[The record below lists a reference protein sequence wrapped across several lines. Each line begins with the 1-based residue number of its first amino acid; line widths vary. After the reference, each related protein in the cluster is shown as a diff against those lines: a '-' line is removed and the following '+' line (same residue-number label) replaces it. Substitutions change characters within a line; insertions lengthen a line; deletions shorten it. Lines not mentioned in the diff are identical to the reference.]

1 MKYSFAILLAA
12 TILSTPPAIA
22 QDSAAPDAALPST
35 EKSYAADNGVSVE
48 EARRRLD
55 ELREA
60 RRLAGEL
67 RANESDTFGGIY
79 VDHRPEFR
87 ITVLFTE
94 DPAETLKKYKTP
106 RSAVAATSRQSEKA
120 LRQEQA
126 GLLKG
131 IRENGGRVAAQNRVR
146 AGEIDL
152 FTDDEAGLNAA
163 IAKGKITLDKKV
175 KIKKVNA
182 MKWDGEAAIYG
193 GYPLKEG
200 TIERCTA
207 GFALTDGT
215 KRYISTAGH
224 CADTL
229 NYNGSPLPWVT
240 QRWGTIYDLQ
250 VNGIGTNTVTNA
262 IYVGSATL
270 QRITSAIPYEWI
282 FEDDY
287 VCKYGRATLLT
298 CGYVLS
304 TDYSGLGAGGFIRV
318 HKAGANMS
326 SGGDSGAPWYV
337 STYSEAWGIHSDDVF
352 EDANDAFFMP
362 ASRFA
367 AAGFQ
372 VLTQP

>member
-1 MKYSFAILLAA
+1 MKYSYAILLAA
-12 TILSTPPAIA
+12 TILSTRPAIA
-22 QDSAAPDAALPST
+22 QDSPVPDAGPPST
-35 EKSYAADNGVSVE
+35 EKSYAADNGLSVE

-94 DPAETLKKYKTP
+94 SPAEKLKKYKAP

-126 GLLKG
+126 DLLKG
-131 IRENGGRVAAQNRVR
+131 IRENGGRVAAQTRVR

-163 IAKGKITLDKKV
+163 IAKGKITLDSRV
-175 KIKKVNA
+175 KIKKVKA
-182 MKWDGEAAIYG
+182 MRQDGEAALYG

-200 TIERCTA
+200 TVEKCTA

-224 CADTL
+224 CVNNL
-229 NYNGSPLPWVT
+229 NYNGSSLPWFT
-240 QRWGTIYDLQ
+240 ERWGGVYDFQ
-250 VNGIGTNTVTNA
+250 VHNIGTNTVSNS
-262 IYVGSATL
+262 IYVGSSVL
-270 QRITSAIPYEWI
+270 QKITSAIPYEWI

-318 HKAGANMS
+318 HKAGTDLS
-326 SGGDSGAPWYV
+326 LGGDSGAPWYV
-337 STYSEAWGIHSDDVF
+337 STYEEAWGIHSDSTF
-352 EDANDAFFMP
+352 EDPYDAFFMP
-362 ASRFA
+362 VSRF
-367 AAGFQ
+367 Q
-372 VLTQP
+372 DVNLSVLTQP

>member
-1 MKYSFAILLAA
+1 MRHLCAFLLAVTSSA
-12 TILSTPPAIA
+12 ASSALA
-22 QDSAAPDAALPST
+22 QDPVAPDTAPPST
-35 EKSYAADNGVSVE
+35 EKSYAADNGLSVE

-55 ELREA
+55 ELRET

-67 RANESDTFGGIY
+67 RTNESDTFGGIY
-79 VDHRPEFR
+79 VDHRPEFK

-94 DPAETLKKYKTP
+94 SAAEKLKKYKVP
-106 RSAVAATSRQSEKA
+106 RSVVPATARQSEKA

-126 GLLKG
+126 DLLKG
-131 IRENGGRVAAQNRVR
+131 IRENGGRVAAQTRVR

-163 IAKGKITLDKKV
+163 MAKGNIKLDKKV
-175 KIKKVNA
+175 KIKKVKA

-200 TIERCTA
+200 AIERCTA

-229 NYNGSPLPWVT
+229 NYNGSPLPWVA
-240 QRWGTIYDLQ
+240 QRWGTIYDFQ
-250 VNGIGTNTVTNA
+250 VNGLGTNTVTNA
-262 IYVGSATL
+262 IYVGSSVL

-287 VCKYGRATLLT
+287 VCKYGRATFYT

-304 TDYSGLGAGGFIRV
+304 TDYSGMGAGGFIRV

-352 EDANDAFFMP
+352 EDPNDAFFMP

-367 AAGFQ
+367 DANFQ